1 MYYHKKKRK
10 ESDMNNKALGNSFEQ
25 ELCEKLS
32 EYGFWT
38 HNMAMNKAG
47 QPADI
52 IAVRNKIA
60 YLIDAKVC
68 SSKGFALSR
77 VEENQTLSME
87 LWRECGNGQG
97 WFALKVPTD
106 EIYMIPHI
114 CIQAYEKTQSAL
126 SFPEIHELGKPL
138 EKWVTRCK

>member
-1 MYYHKKKRK
+1 
-10 ESDMNNKALGNSFEQ
+10 MNNKTLGNNFEQ

-32 EYGFWT
+32 ECGFWV
-38 HNMAMNKAG
+38 HCLNMNKAG

-77 VEENQTLSME
+77 VEENQTLAMT
-87 LWRECGNGQG
+87 LWDERGNGQG
-97 WFALKVPTD
+97 WFALQVPTG
-106 EIYMIPHI
+106 EIYMLPHI
-114 CIQAYEKTQSAL
+114 CIQAYKRVQSSL
-126 SFPEIHELGKPL
+126 SFNEIHELGKPL
-138 EKWVTRCK
+138 SQWVTRCK

>member
-1 MYYHKKKRK
+1 MTNKK
-10 ESDMNNKALGNSFEQ
+10 LGNDFEI

-38 HNMAMNKAG
+38 HNLAMNKSG

-52 IAVRNKIA
+52 IAVKNKMP

-77 VEENQTLSME
+77 VEENQDLAMD
-87 LWRECGNGQG
+87 LWNRCGNGQG
-97 WFALKVPTD
+97 WFAFKIPSG
-106 EIYMIPHI
+106 EIIMIPHV
-114 CIQAYEKTQSAL
+114 CIKALMVSQSTL
-126 SFPEIHELGKPL
+126 SINEMHIMGKPL
-138 EKWVTRCK
+138 SRWVKRCK

>member
-1 MYYHKKKRK
+1 MKQTNKK
-10 ESDMNNKALGNSFEQ
+10 LGNDFEQ

-38 HNMAMNKAG
+38 HNLAMNKAG

-68 SSKGFALSR
+68 SSRGFALSR
-77 VEENQTLSME
+77 MEENQELAME
-87 LWRECGNGQG
+87 LWKECGNGQG
-97 WFALKVPTD
+97 WFALKVPTG
-106 EIYMIPHI
+106 EIYMLPLI
-114 CIQAYEKTQSAL
+114 CIQGYKRGQAYL
-126 SFPEIHELGKPL
+126 SFSEIHEIGKPIG
-138 EKWVTRCK
+138 KWVEKCK